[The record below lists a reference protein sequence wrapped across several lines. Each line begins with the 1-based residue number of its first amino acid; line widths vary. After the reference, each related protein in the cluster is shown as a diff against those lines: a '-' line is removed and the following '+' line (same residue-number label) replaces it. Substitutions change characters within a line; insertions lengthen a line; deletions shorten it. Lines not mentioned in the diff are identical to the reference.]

1 MLLNEREEINMNKIK
16 TFMNKP
22 MTWGGYFKMCG
33 VCAGLSALTTAGMYA
48 YFAYETK
55 KSYRDAVERTKF
67 FVENMENES
76 NEENES

>member
-1 MLLNEREEINMNKIK
+1 MNKIK
-16 TFMNKP
+16 TFLNKP

-33 VCAGLSALTTAGMYA
+33 VCAGLSTLTTACMYA

-55 KSYRDAVERTKF
+55 KSYRDSVERTKF

-76 NEENES
+76 NEENESE